1 MAALLAQRGAGEA
14 DIDAC
19 FDAEDPRREAAA
31 LLARIAAPAEEE
43 GEEEEEEEVGLGRF
57 RKIVVA
63 SEKEVPIISV
73 NLI

>member
-43 GEEEEEEEVGLGRF
+43 GEEEEEEVGSGR
-57 RKIVVA
+57 IVV
-63 SEKEVPIISV
+63 SEKERPIISV
-73 NLI
+73 HLI